1 MSWFCIQDI
10 KCQQLVTFF
19 HQSKKKWQVV
29 FQRLQEINSARSCTE
44 HQKRK
49 SNPDSVQMS
58 TSAMQKQ
65 TTIPTKPFLGS
76 TTSLLRSC
84 PRARRAPRRNPCP
97 STSGALEGA
106 RRCVNDPCVG
116 GLWQTPRGQRIRTW
130 CRAREA
136 IEQGFQYLQK
146 KFCTWVYLNLC
157 NMKLRK
163 R

>member
-29 FQRLQEINSARSCTE
+29 FQRLQEINSARSCIK
-44 HQKRK
+44 QQNRK

-65 TTIPTKPFLGS
+65 TTIQTKPFSGS
-76 TTSLLRSC
+76 TTSPPRSC

-106 RRCVNDPCVG
+106 RRCVHDPCVG
-116 GLWQTPRGQRIRTW
+116 GL
-130 CRAREA
+130 C
-136 IEQGFQYLQK
+136 
-146 KFCTWVYLNLC
+146 
-157 NMKLRK
+157 KLRGGRGSVLDVEHGK
-163 R
+163 QLSRGFSICRKSSILEFTLTPM